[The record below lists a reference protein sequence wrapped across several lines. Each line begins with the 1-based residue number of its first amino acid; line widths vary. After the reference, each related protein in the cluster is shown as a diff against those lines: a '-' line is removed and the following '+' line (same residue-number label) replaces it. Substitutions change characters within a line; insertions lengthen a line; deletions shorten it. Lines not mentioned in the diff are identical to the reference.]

1 MALIHEKIIAVLREV
16 SAIDKTKKNQQQ
28 GFMYRGVDD
37 VMNEM
42 HGLFS
47 KHGIFLS
54 SEIQN
59 SSREERTSK
68 QGGINIYSIIDYKF
82 NLYAEDGTSVC
93 TEVRGEGMDNGDK
106 ASNKCIAVALK
117 YALFQMF
124 MIPTKEM
131 ANDDP
136 DRFSPEAGNLVGAPV
151 QPVQIKSK
159 SPVSKAKKRFPSR
172 RENQSVF
179 DRIIEYMVKNKFTLG
194 WAEKTYEVD
203 PDVRQ
208 EIINE
213 LAARM

>member
-1 MALIHEKIIAVLREV
+1 MALIHEKIIAVMRDV
-16 SAIDKTKKNQQQ
+16 TAIDKTKKNQQQ

-42 HGLFS
+42 HGLFAN
-47 KHGIFLS
+47 HGVFLT
-54 SEIQN
+54 SEIVR
-59 SSREERTSK
+59 SSREERTNKS
-68 QGGINIYSIIDYKF
+68 GGINIYSIIDYKF
-82 NLYAEDGTSVC
+82 ILYAEDGSNIT
-93 TEVRGEGMDNGDK
+93 TEVRGEGMDNSDK

-124 MIPTKEM
+124 MIPTKDM

-136 DRFSPEAGNLVGAPV
+136 DGSSPDAGQPNNNSNSSVQQRPPV
-151 QPVQIKSK
+151 TSY
-159 SPVSKAKKRFPSR
+159 KKRFPSR
-172 RENQSVF
+172 TENQLVF
-179 DRIIEYMVKNKFTLG
+179 DQIISYMVKNKFILG
-194 WAEKTYEVD
+194 WAEKTYEVC